1 MPFHI
6 SWSISLLVEFLGVVA
21 FIVFDIE
28 KIEHKGEN
36 NYDKEEVFST
46 NMVLLP
52 LWQQPFYEVI
62 LNKNCAFNFLIF
74 IKDNFI
80 WHLPP
85 LSDEN

>member
-52 LWQQPFYEVI
+52 L
-62 LNKNCAFNFLIF
+62 
-74 IKDNFI
+74 
-80 WHLPP
+80 
-85 LSDEN
+85 

>member
-6 SWSISLLVEFLGVVA
+6 SWSISLLAEFLGVVA

-52 LWQQPFYEVI
+52 L
-62 LNKNCAFNFLIF
+62 
-74 IKDNFI
+74 
-80 WHLPP
+80 
-85 LSDEN
+85 